1 MSCKICSKIT
11 GMISDEIALR
21 LLSLITI
28 NDYQLNMVMQSFLV
42 FKRAV
47 FLRRSLNTLFQ
58 FIYIIWAFIEPF
70 LHSRKLQLATTWTL
84 NWCSD
89 LLTTKI
95 WTEGGLSVVVSKQA
109 AHTTSEF
116 VFPRKDESLTRS
128 RHRWIFCTSLIETRL
143 RPPEKRLRGCQLSPS
158 LSALYSLYSPD
169 GDLAWWPI
177 KQLALD
183 CVNACLNWNIL
194 NFSRTF
200 LLSVFLLVFWGKFQL
215 SVCQVTTITTTT
227 SLTLSSTWRFQ

>member
-1 MSCKICSKIT
+1 MNWSGHMSCKICSKIK

-21 LLSLITI
+21 LRSLITI

-84 NWCSD
+84 NWCSH

-95 WTEGGLSVVVSKQA
+95 YEKRVVCLWSRVSKQA
-109 AHTTSEF
+109 AHATSEF
-116 VFPRKDESLTRS
+116 VFSRGDECLTRW
-128 RHRWIFCTSLIETRL
+128 RQRWIFCTSLIETRL
-143 RPPEKRLRGCQLSPS
+143 RPPAKTAWLPTFSSS
-158 LSALYSLYSPD
+158 LSTFKSLYSPD
-169 GDLAWWPI
+169 GDLAWW
-177 KQLALD
+177 QLALD
-183 CVNACLNWNIL
+183 CVNG
-194 NFSRTF
+194 R
-200 LLSVFLLVFWGKFQL
+200 SVSQL
-215 SVCQVTTITTTT
+215 K
-227 SLTLSSTWRFQ
+227 

>member
-84 NWCSD
+84 NWCSH

-95 WTEGGLSVVVSKQA
+95 YEKRVVCLWSRVSKQA

-116 VFPRKDESLTRS
+116 VFSRGDECLTRW
-128 RHRWIFCTSLIETRL
+128 RQRWIFCTSLIETRL
-143 RPPEKRLRGCQLSPS
+143 RPPAKTAWLPTFSSS
-158 LSALYSLYSPD
+158 LSTFKSLHSPD
-169 GDLAWWPI
+169 GDLAWW
-177 KQLALD
+177 QLALD
-183 CVNACLNWNIL
+183 CVNG
-194 NFSRTF
+194 R
-200 LLSVFLLVFWGKFQL
+200 SVSQL
-215 SVCQVTTITTTT
+215 K
-227 SLTLSSTWRFQ
+227 